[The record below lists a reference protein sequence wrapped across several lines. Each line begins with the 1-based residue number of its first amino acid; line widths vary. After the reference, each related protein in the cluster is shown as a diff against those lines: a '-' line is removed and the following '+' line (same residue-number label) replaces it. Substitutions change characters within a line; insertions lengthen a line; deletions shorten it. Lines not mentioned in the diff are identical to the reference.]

1 MDPLRDARGTQVVS
15 STLVLQCLRRLN
27 AKRPSRRDDACEC
40 TAQDRR
46 QHEDRRVAQNIEM
59 HLRQVVVSETEPQD
73 CTYAN
78 AQRHL
83 NEWALEDD
91 SQHVEGRRAW
101 RDGHRIC
108 VEEG

>member
-46 QHEDRRVAQNIEM
+46 QREDRRFAQNIKM

-73 CTYAN
+73 CTNAN

-83 NEWALEDD
+83 NEWALER
-91 SQHVEGRRAW
+91 SEERRVGKEC
-101 RDGHRIC
+101 R
-108 VEEG
+108 